1 MPPAARLDVEQ
12 INFSWLLK
20 LRWGAIAGQVVTI
33 AGVYWLMHIRL
44 PLLPLGAII
53 GIELLSN
60 IFYTWRIRRPTREWE
75 RPALMALDV
84 LLLTALLYF
93 TGGPF
98 NPFSFFYLVEI
109 ALGAAVLRPRWIWA
123 LVVLS
128 IGCSGLLFLDYRELP
143 ITHAE
148 HMAIHLQGMWVAFG
162 VAAAFIVYFLLR
174 ITRALSER
182 EAELEASRQ
191 QTVRSERL
199 ASLATLAAG
208 AAHELATPLGTIAL
222 VAKEL
227 ERALAARPAGDDA
240 AADVQLIRE
249 QVQRCRAILD
259 QMATDA
265 GEHAGENI
273 VPCSLAEILA
283 LENVRVELDDAAR
296 TRQFLFPP
304 RALGQA
310 IRGIVKN
317 ALDAS
322 PDVVVRASC
331 ENGHVRIEVRDQG
344 AGMPPD
350 VLARAGEPFFTTKP
364 PGKGMGLGI
373 FLTRALVERLGG
385 SLRLVSVVGKGT
397 TAIVELPADRQPG
410 MQK

>member
-1 MPPAARLDVEQ
+1 MVQPARLDVER

-20 LRWGAIAGQVVTI
+20 LRWGAIAGQVLTI
-33 AGVYWLMHIRL
+33 AGVVWLMHIPL
-44 PLLPLGAII
+44 PLAPLGAII
-53 GIELLSN
+53 AVELATN
-60 IFYTWRIRRPTREWE
+60 IFYHWRIRGGTQEWE

-84 LLLTALLYF
+84 LLLTGLLYF

-109 ALGAAVLRPRWIWA
+109 ALGAAVLRPRWIWT

-128 IGCSGLLFLDYRELP
+128 LACSGILFLDHRELP

-174 ITRALSER
+174 ITRALTER
-182 EAELEASRQ
+182 EAELEASRLEAA
-191 QTVRSERL
+191 RSERL

-227 ERALAARPAGDDA
+227 ERALANRPAGDDA
-240 AADVQLIRE
+240 AADVRLIRE

-273 VPCSLAEILA
+273 VPVSLGDILRE
-283 LENVRVELDDAAR
+283 LEVPVDLDAAAR
-296 TRQFLFPP
+296 TDRFLLPP

-317 ALDAS
+317 AR
-322 PDVVVRASC
+322 DVSEKVAVRARC
-331 ENGHVRIEVRDQG
+331 ENGHVLIEVRDEG
-344 AGMPPD
+344 PGMTPD

-385 SLRLVSVVGKGT
+385 HFRLESTVGKGT
-397 TAIVELPADRQPG
+397 TAIVELPAQRQPAT
-410 MQK
+410 QK

>member
-1 MPPAARLDVEQ
+1 MVQPARLDVER

-20 LRWGAIAGQVVTI
+20 LRWGAIAGQILTI
-33 AGVYWLMHIRL
+33 AGVVGLMHIPL
-44 PLLPLGAII
+44 PLAPLGAIV
-53 GIELLSN
+53 GVELATN
-60 IFYTWRIRRPTREWE
+60 IFYTLRIPRGTREWE

-84 LLLTALLYF
+84 LLLTGLLYF

-109 ALGAAVLRPRWIWA
+109 ALGAAVLRPRWIWT

-128 IGCSGLLFLDYRELP
+128 FVCSGVLFLDHRELP

-148 HMAIHLQGMWVAFG
+148 QMAIHLPGMWVAFG

-174 ITRALSER
+174 ITRALAER
-182 EAELEASRQ
+182 EAQLDASRLEAA
-191 QTVRSERL
+191 RSERL

-227 ERALAARPAGDDA
+227 ERTLATRPAGDDA
-240 AADVQLIRE
+240 SADVKLIRE

-259 QMATDA
+259 QMAADA

-273 VPCSLAEILA
+273 VPVSLADLLGS
-283 LENVRVELDDAAR
+283 LEVPVELDDTAKSER
-296 TRQFLFPP
+296 FLLPP

-317 ALDAS
+317 ARDAS
-322 PDVVVRASC
+322 DKVAVRAHC
-331 ENGHVRIEVRDQG
+331 ANGHVLIEVRDQG
-344 AGMPPD
+344 AGMTPE

-385 SLRLVSVVGKGT
+385 HFRLESAAGKGT
-397 TAIVELPADRQPG
+397 TAILELPAERQPG